1 MEWTTIE
8 SDPAVFTSLVEQIGV
23 KGVQVEELWDLSNLE
38 SLNRRFHL
46 HGLIFLFKYRT
57 DIDATSA
64 LAVENVDAPESLF
77 FASQVITNACATQA
91 ILGVLLNVETFRNED
106 GGSKDAE
113 GKEREQTIGETLT
126 ELKQFTADFP
136 PELKGLALSN
146 SEKIRAAHNT
156 FARPEPIVDEGK
168 RAAKNGDEVY
178 HFVAFVHHGGRM
190 WELDGLKPKPVAYGE
205 CSKENWHEVAVPA
218 IEERIQKYA
227 SDEISFNLLAVTNEK
242 ESVFRRELREAAER
256 GDNESIVKLTDEIED
271 EMKRKEIWRDENI
284 RRKHNY
290 IPFIFEMLKCLAEK
304 GGLEQSA

>member
-8 SDPAVFTSLVEQIGV
+8 SDPAVFTSLIQQIGV
-23 KGVQVEELWDLSNLE
+23 NGVQVEELWDLSNLE
-38 SLNRRFHL
+38 ALNRRFHL

-57 DIDATSA
+57 DLDTTSA

-91 ILGVLLNVETFRNED
+91 ILGVLLNVETFGNDVEGE
-106 GGSKDAE
+106 GGE
-113 GKEREQTIGETLT
+113 GEREQTIGETLE

-146 SEKIRAAHNT
+146 SEKIRAAHNA
-156 FARPEPIVDEGK
+156 FARPEPIVEEGK

-178 HFVAFVHHGGRM
+178 HFVAFVHHGGRV

-218 IEERIQKYA
+218 IQERIQKYA
-227 SDEISFNLLAVTNEK
+227 SDEISFNLLAMTNEK
-242 ESVFRRELREAAER
+242 ESVFRRELREATES
-256 GDNESIVKLTDEIED
+256 GDNESIIRLTDEIED
-271 EMKRKEIWRDENI
+271 EMKRKENWRDENI

-304 GGLEQSA
+304 GALE

>member
-8 SDPAVFTSLVEQIGV
+8 SDPAVFTSLIQQIGV

-38 SLNRRFHL
+38 ALNRRFHL

-57 DIDATSA
+57 DLDTTSA

-91 ILGVLLNVETFRNED
+91 ILGVLLNVETFGNDVEGE
-106 GGSKDAE
+106 GGE
-113 GKEREQTIGETLT
+113 GEREQTIGETLE

-146 SEKIRAAHNT
+146 SEKIRAAHNA
-156 FARPEPIVDEGK
+156 FARPEPIVEEGK

-178 HFVAFVHHGGRM
+178 HFVAFVHHGGRV

-218 IEERIQKYA
+218 IQERIQKYA
-227 SDEISFNLLAVTNEK
+227 SDEISFNLLAMTNEK
-242 ESVFRRELREAAER
+242 ESVFRRELREATES
-256 GDNESIVKLTDEIED
+256 GDNEIIIRLTDEIED
-271 EMKRKEIWRDENI
+271 EMKRKENWRDENI

-304 GGLEQSA
+304 GALE

>member
-8 SDPAVFTSLVEQIGV
+8 SDPAVFTSLIQQIGV
-23 KGVQVEELWDLSNLE
+23 NGVQVEELWDLSNLE
-38 SLNRRFHL
+38 ALNRRFHL

-57 DIDATSA
+57 DLDTTSA

-91 ILGVLLNVETFRNED
+91 ILGVLLNVETFGNDVEGE
-106 GGSKDAE
+106 GGE
-113 GKEREQTIGETLT
+113 GGREQTIGETLE

-146 SEKIRAAHNT
+146 SEKIRAAHNA
-156 FARPEPIVDEGK
+156 FARPEPIVEEGK

-178 HFVAFVHHGGRM
+178 HFVAFVHHGGRV

-218 IEERIQKYA
+218 IQERIQKYA
-227 SDEISFNLLAVTNEK
+227 SDEISFNLLAMTNEK
-242 ESVFRRELREAAER
+242 ESVFRRELREATES
-256 GDNESIVKLTDEIED
+256 GDNESIIRLTDEIED
-271 EMKRKEIWRDENI
+271 EMKRKENWRDENI

-304 GGLEQSA
+304 GALE

>member
-8 SDPAVFTSLVEQIGV
+8 SDPAVFTSLIQQIGV

-38 SLNRRFHL
+38 ALNRRFHL

-57 DIDATSA
+57 DLDTTSA

-91 ILGVLLNVETFRNED
+91 ILGVLLNVETFGNDVEGE
-106 GGSKDAE
+106 GGE
-113 GKEREQTIGETLT
+113 GEREQTIGETLE

-146 SEKIRAAHNT
+146 SEKIRAAHNA
-156 FARPEPIVDEGK
+156 FARPEPFVEEGK

-178 HFVAFVHHGGRM
+178 HFVAFVHHGGRV

-218 IEERIQKYA
+218 IQERIQKYA
-227 SDEISFNLLAVTNEK
+227 SDEISFNLLAMTNEK
-242 ESVFRRELREAAER
+242 ESVFRRELREATES
-256 GDNESIVKLTDEIED
+256 GDNESIIRLTDEIED
-271 EMKRKEIWRDENI
+271 EMKRKENWRDENI

-304 GGLEQSA
+304 GALE

>member
-8 SDPAVFTSLVEQIGV
+8 SDPAVFTSLIQQIGV

-38 SLNRRFHL
+38 ALNRRFHL

-57 DIDATSA
+57 DLDTTSA

-91 ILGVLLNVETFRNED
+91 ILGVLLNVETFGNDVEGE
-106 GGSKDAE
+106 GGE
-113 GKEREQTIGETLT
+113 GEPEQTIGETLE

-146 SEKIRAAHNT
+146 SEKIRAAHNA
-156 FARPEPIVDEGK
+156 FARPEPIVEEGK

-178 HFVAFVHHGGRM
+178 HFVAFVHHGGRV

-218 IEERIQKYA
+218 IQERIQKYA
-227 SDEISFNLLAVTNEK
+227 SDEISFNLLAMTNEK
-242 ESVFRRELREAAER
+242 ESVFRRELREATES
-256 GDNESIVKLTDEIED
+256 GDNESIIRLTDEIED
-271 EMKRKEIWRDENI
+271 EMKRKENWRDENI

-304 GGLEQSA
+304 GALE

>member
-1 MEWTTIE
+1 M
-8 SDPAVFTSLVEQIGV
+8 
-23 KGVQVEELWDLSNLE
+23 EELWDLSNLE
-38 SLNRRFHL
+38 ALNRRFHL

-57 DIDATSA
+57 DLDTTSA

-91 ILGVLLNVETFRNED
+91 ILGVLLNVETFGNDVEGE
-106 GGSKDAE
+106 GGE
-113 GKEREQTIGETLT
+113 GEREQTIGETLE

-146 SEKIRAAHNT
+146 SEKIRAAHNA
-156 FARPEPIVDEGK
+156 FARPEPIVEEGK

-178 HFVAFVHHGGRM
+178 HFVAFVHHGGRV

-218 IEERIQKYA
+218 IQERIQKYA
-227 SDEISFNLLAVTNEK
+227 SDEISFNLLAMTNEK
-242 ESVFRRELREAAER
+242 ESVFRRELREATES
-256 GDNESIVKLTDEIED
+256 GDNESIIRLTDEIED
-271 EMKRKEIWRDENI
+271 EMKRKENWKDENI

-304 GGLEQSA
+304 GALE

>member
-8 SDPAVFTSLVEQIGV
+8 SDPAVFTSLIQQIGA

-38 SLNRRFHL
+38 ALNRRFHL

-57 DIDATSA
+57 DLDTTSA

-91 ILGVLLNVETFRNED
+91 ILGVLLNVETFGNDVEGE
-106 GGSKDAE
+106 GGE
-113 GKEREQTIGETLT
+113 GEREQTIGETLK

-146 SEKIRAAHNT
+146 SEKIRAAHNA
-156 FARPEPIVDEGK
+156 FARPEPIVEEGK

-178 HFVAFVHHGGRM
+178 HFVAFVHHGGRV

-218 IEERIQKYA
+218 IQERIQKYA
-227 SDEISFNLLAVTNEK
+227 SDEISFNLLAMTNEK
-242 ESVFRRELREAAER
+242 ESVFRRELREATES
-256 GDNESIVKLTDEIED
+256 GDNESIIRLTDEIED
-271 EMKRKEIWRDENI
+271 EMKRKENWRDENI

-304 GGLEQSA
+304 GALE

>member
-8 SDPAVFTSLVEQIGV
+8 SDPAVFTSLIQQIGV

-38 SLNRRFHL
+38 ALNRRFHL

-57 DIDATSA
+57 DLDTTSA

-91 ILGVLLNVETFRNED
+91 ILGVLLNVETFGNDVEGE
-106 GGSKDAE
+106 GGE
-113 GKEREQTIGETLT
+113 GGREQTIGETLE

-146 SEKIRAAHNT
+146 SEKIRAAHNA
-156 FARPEPIVDEGK
+156 FARPEPIVEEGK
-168 RAAKNGDEVY
+168 RVAKNGDEVY
-178 HFVAFVHHGGRM
+178 HFVAFVHHGGRV

-218 IEERIQKYA
+218 IQERIQKYA
-227 SDEISFNLLAVTNEK
+227 SDEISFNLLAMTNEK
-242 ESVFRRELREAAER
+242 ESVFRRELREATES
-256 GDNESIVKLTDEIED
+256 GDNESIIRLTDEIED
-271 EMKRKEIWRDENI
+271 EMKRKENWRDENI

-304 GGLEQSA
+304 GALE

>member
-1 MEWTTIE
+1 M
-8 SDPAVFTSLVEQIGV
+8 
-23 KGVQVEELWDLSNLE
+23 EELWDLSNLE

-64 LAVENVDAPESLF
+64 LAVENVDAPESFF

-91 ILGVLLNVETFRNED
+91 ILGVLLNVETFGNDVEGE
-106 GGSKDAE
+106 GGE
-113 GKEREQTIGETLT
+113 GEREQTIGETLE

-146 SEKIRAAHNT
+146 SEKIRAAHNA
-156 FARPEPIVDEGK
+156 FARPEPIVEEGK

-178 HFVAFVHHGGRM
+178 HFVAFVHHGGRV

-218 IEERIQKYA
+218 IQERIQKYA
-227 SDEISFNLLAVTNEK
+227 SDEISFNLLAMTNEK
-242 ESVFRRELREAAER
+242 ESVFRRELREATES
-256 GDNESIVKLTDEIED
+256 GDNESIIRLTDEIED
-271 EMKRKEIWRDENI
+271 EMKRKENWRDENI

-304 GGLEQSA
+304 GALE

>member
-8 SDPAVFTSLVEQIGV
+8 SDPAVFTSLIQQIGV

-38 SLNRRFHL
+38 ALNRRFHL

-57 DIDATSA
+57 DLDTTSA

-91 ILGVLLNVETFRNED
+91 ILGVLLNVETFGNDVEGE
-106 GGSKDAE
+106 GGE
-113 GKEREQTIGETLT
+113 GEREQTIGETLE

-146 SEKIRAAHNT
+146 SEKIRAAHNA
-156 FARPEPIVDEGK
+156 FARPELIVEEGK

-178 HFVAFVHHGGRM
+178 HFVAFVHHGGRV

-218 IEERIQKYA
+218 IQERIQKYA
-227 SDEISFNLLAVTNEK
+227 SDEISFNLLAMTNEK
-242 ESVFRRELREAAER
+242 ESVFRRELREATES
-256 GDNESIVKLTDEIED
+256 GDNESIIRLTDEIED
-271 EMKRKEIWRDENI
+271 EMKRKENWRDENI

-304 GGLEQSA
+304 GALE

>member
-8 SDPAVFTSLVEQIGV
+8 SDPAVFTSLIQQIGV

-38 SLNRRFHL
+38 ALNRRFHL

-57 DIDATSA
+57 DLDTTSA

-91 ILGVLLNVETFRNED
+91 ILGVLLNVETFGNDVEGE
-106 GGSKDAE
+106 GGE
-113 GKEREQTIGETLT
+113 GGREQTIGETLE

-146 SEKIRAAHNT
+146 SEKIRAAHNA
-156 FARPEPIVDEGK
+156 FARPEPIVEEGK

-178 HFVAFVHHGGRM
+178 HFVAFVHHGGRV

-218 IEERIQKYA
+218 IQERIQKYA
-227 SDEISFNLLAVTNEK
+227 SDEISFNLLAMTNEK
-242 ESVFRRELREAAER
+242 ESVFRRELREATES
-256 GDNESIVKLTDEIED
+256 GDNESIIRLTDEIED
-271 EMKRKEIWRDENI
+271 EMKRKENWRDENI

-304 GGLEQSA
+304 GALE

>member
-91 ILGVLLNVETFRNED
+91 ILGVLLNVETFGKED
-106 GGSKDAE
+106 GGSGEAE
-113 GKEREQTIGETLT
+113 GQEREQTIGETLT

-146 SEKIRAAHNT
+146 SEKIRAAHNA

-168 RAAKNGDEVY
+168 RAAKNGDEELVPPLRP
-178 HFVAFVHHGGRM
+178 HSPFMTLPETASAEMSGSAPEAPVRSARTKPRCGGGR
-190 WELDGLKPKPVAYGE
+190 LSVTHSRGRS
-205 CSKENWHEVAVPA
+205 CS
-218 IEERIQKYA
+218 R
-227 SDEISFNLLAVTNEK
+227 S
-242 ESVFRRELREAAER
+242 
-256 GDNESIVKLTDEIED
+256 
-271 EMKRKEIWRDENI
+271 
-284 RRKHNY
+284 
-290 IPFIFEMLKCLAEK
+290 
-304 GGLEQSA
+304 